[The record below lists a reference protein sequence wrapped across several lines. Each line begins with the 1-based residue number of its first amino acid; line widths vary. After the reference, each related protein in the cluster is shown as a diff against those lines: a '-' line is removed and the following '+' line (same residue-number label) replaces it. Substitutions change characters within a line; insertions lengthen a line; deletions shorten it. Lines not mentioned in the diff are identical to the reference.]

1 MRDATPKTTYLSD
14 YTPFGFQV
22 ETIDLVFELNEDDT
36 RVVSRLK
43 IHRNPAVVSSANGL
57 TLDGEHLTLE
67 GIRLNGQALDL
78 TSVVLTDESLTLTAV
93 PDRPFEL
100 EIITRLNPRTNTAL
114 EGLYLSSGMLC
125 TQCEAQGFR
134 RITYF
139 PDRPDVMARYTVTLI
154 ADQTRFPVL
163 LSNGN
168 PMASGQLKNGRHW
181 VKWED
186 PHPKP
191 SYLFALV
198 AGQLDS
204 LDALYTDTAG
214 REIRLQLY
222 AESRDIAKCGHALES
237 LQQAMRWDEITFG
250 RHYDLEVY
258 MIVAVSHFNMGAM
271 ENKGLN
277 IFNTKFVLASP
288 ETATDADYEAIEAVI
303 AHEYF
308 HNWTGNRITCRDWFQ
323 LSLKE
328 GLTVF
333 RDQEFS
339 ASRHSAA
346 VKRIDEVNH
355 LRTRQFAEDAGPLA
369 HPVQPASYIE
379 INNFYTLTVYEKGA
393 EVVRMQQTLLGH
405 AGFRKGTD
413 LYFER
418 HDGQAVTCDDFVR
431 CMEEANGVDLSQFRL
446 WYSQAG
452 TPELHL
458 TESHDAA
465 TGTLQLTV
473 RQHCPSTPGQPVKP
487 PLHIP
492 FALGLLGR
500 NGESL
505 PVRLAGED
513 PAMTWPLTRVLALRE
528 SEHTFRFDGLTV
540 KPVISALRG
549 FSAPVRLHTAQSDTE
564 LFFLFS
570 HDPDPFNRW
579 DAGQQVMQRIILQR
593 MAQPEQPLDTRLIE
607 TFRTVLTETHADLAY
622 LALLL
627 SLPGEEY
634 LHAAQAVIDPEAT
647 HQARQ
652 AIRREL
658 ATALRADFERAYA
671 RHSHT
676 ITTGHD
682 PALSGGRRLKNVCL
696 AYLNELNDAAL
707 HERVSMQYFNAR
719 NMTDRM
725 AALGNM
731 VNSDH
736 PDQQTCLDDFYRTW
750 EQDALVIDK
759 WFSLQ
764 ATCYWPGIHA
774 RVRALLEHPAF
785 DLTTPNRVRALVGSF
800 SQSNP
805 VSFHAVSG
813 EGYRFLAD
821 RVLELN
827 DLNPQIAAR
836 MLGALTHWQRFDS
849 HRQTLM
855 QEQLQR
861 IVSMSTLSRDVYEVA
876 SKSLSSTDP

>member
-1 MRDATPKTTYLSD
+1 MRDAMPKTTYLRD
-14 YTPFGFQV
+14 YTPFPFQV
-22 ETIDLVFELNEDDT
+22 ESIDLVIELDEDDT

-43 IHRNPAVVSSANGL
+43 IRRNPAVPSSTDEL
-57 TLDGEHLTLE
+57 ILDGEHLTLE
-67 GIRLNGQALDL
+67 SIRLNGQALEP
-78 TSVVLTDESLTLTAV
+78 TRITHTEESLTLTGV

-100 EIITRLNPRTNTAL
+100 EIITRIHPRTNTAL

-134 RITYF
+134 RITCF
-139 PDRPDVMARYTVTLI
+139 PDRPDVMACYTATLI

-168 PMASGQLKNGRHW
+168 PVASGRLQNGRHW

-198 AGQLDS
+198 AGQLDC
-204 LDALYTDTAG
+204 LDTCYTDSAG
-214 REIRLQLY
+214 RAIRLQVY

-250 RHYDLEVY
+250 RYYDLDVY

-277 IFNTKFVLASP
+277 IFNTKYVLASP

-379 INNFYTLTVYEKGA
+379 INNFYTLTVYDKGA
-393 EVVRMQQTLLGH
+393 EVVRMQQTLLGCE
-405 AGFRKGTD
+405 GFRKGTD

-431 CMEEANGVDLSQFRL
+431 SMEAANGVDLGPFRR
-446 WYSQAG
+446 WYHQAG

-458 TESHDAA
+458 TESYDAE
-465 TGTLQLTV
+465 GKTLELTV
-473 RQHCPSTPGQPVKP
+473 RQHCPATPGQPGKQ

-500 NGESL
+500 DGESL

-513 PAMTWPLTRVLALRE
+513 TALAWPVTRVLELRDAV
-528 SEHTFRFDGLTV
+528 HTFRFDGLSV

-549 FSAPVRLHTAQSDTE
+549 FSAPVRLQTAQSGAE
-564 LFFLFS
+564 LFFLFR
-570 HDPDPFNRW
+570 HDPDTFNRW
-579 DAGQQVMQRIILQR
+579 DAGQQVMQRIILER
-593 MAQPEQPLDTRLIE
+593 MAQPAQPLDSRLIE
-607 TFRTVLTETHADLAY
+607 SFRAILAEDHADQAY

-627 SLPGEEY
+627 GLPSEDY
-634 LHAAQAVIDPEAT
+634 LHATQTTIDPEAT
-647 HQARQ
+647 HLARQ
-652 AIRREL
+652 AVRREL
-658 ATALRADFERAYA
+658 ATALREDFERVYDQQA
-671 RHSHT
+671 HT
-676 ITTGHD
+676 TTSGHD
-682 PALSGGRRLKNVCL
+682 PALSGSRRLKNVCL
-696 AYLNELNDAAL
+696 AYLNELNDTAL
-707 HERVSMQYFNAR
+707 HERVSGQYRTAC

-736 PDQQTCLDDFYRTW
+736 PERQTCLDDFYRTW
-750 EQDALVIDK
+750 EQEALVIDK

-764 ATCYWPGIHA
+764 ATCHWPGIQA
-774 RVRALLEHPAF
+774 RVQTLLEHPAF
-785 DLTTPNRVRALVGSF
+785 DLATPNRVRALVGAF

-805 VSFHAVSG
+805 VGFHAASG
-813 EGYRFLAD
+813 DGYRFLAD
-821 RVLELN
+821 RVLAL
-827 DLNPQIAAR
+827 DGLNPQMAAR
-836 MLGALTHWQRFDS
+836 MLGAMTHWRRFDP

-855 QEQLQR
+855 QAQLQR
-861 IVSMSTLSRDVYEVA
+861 IVSTETLSRDVYEVA
-876 SKSLSSTDP
+876 SKSLSSAT

>member
-288 ETATDADYEAIEAVI
+288 ETATDADYEAIEAVS
-303 AHEYF
+303 AHE
-308 HNWTGNRITCRDWFQ
+308 
-323 LSLKE
+323 
-328 GLTVF
+328 
-333 RDQEFS
+333 
-339 ASRHSAA
+339 
-346 VKRIDEVNH
+346 
-355 LRTRQFAEDAGPLA
+355 
-369 HPVQPASYIE
+369 
-379 INNFYTLTVYEKGA
+379 
-393 EVVRMQQTLLGH
+393 
-405 AGFRKGTD
+405 
-413 LYFER
+413 
-418 HDGQAVTCDDFVR
+418 
-431 CMEEANGVDLSQFRL
+431 
-446 WYSQAG
+446 
-452 TPELHL
+452 
-458 TESHDAA
+458 
-465 TGTLQLTV
+465 
-473 RQHCPSTPGQPVKP
+473 
-487 PLHIP
+487 
-492 FALGLLGR
+492 
-500 NGESL
+500 
-505 PVRLAGED
+505 
-513 PAMTWPLTRVLALRE
+513 
-528 SEHTFRFDGLTV
+528 
-540 KPVISALRG
+540 
-549 FSAPVRLHTAQSDTE
+549 
-564 LFFLFS
+564 
-570 HDPDPFNRW
+570 
-579 DAGQQVMQRIILQR
+579 
-593 MAQPEQPLDTRLIE
+593 
-607 TFRTVLTETHADLAY
+607 
-622 LALLL
+622 
-627 SLPGEEY
+627 
-634 LHAAQAVIDPEAT
+634 
-647 HQARQ
+647 
-652 AIRREL
+652 
-658 ATALRADFERAYA
+658 
-671 RHSHT
+671 
-676 ITTGHD
+676 
-682 PALSGGRRLKNVCL
+682 
-696 AYLNELNDAAL
+696 
-707 HERVSMQYFNAR
+707 
-719 NMTDRM
+719 
-725 AALGNM
+725 
-731 VNSDH
+731 
-736 PDQQTCLDDFYRTW
+736 
-750 EQDALVIDK
+750 
-759 WFSLQ
+759 
-764 ATCYWPGIHA
+764 
-774 RVRALLEHPAF
+774 
-785 DLTTPNRVRALVGSF
+785 
-800 SQSNP
+800 
-805 VSFHAVSG
+805 
-813 EGYRFLAD
+813 
-821 RVLELN
+821 
-827 DLNPQIAAR
+827 
-836 MLGALTHWQRFDS
+836 
-849 HRQTLM
+849 
-855 QEQLQR
+855 
-861 IVSMSTLSRDVYEVA
+861 
-876 SKSLSSTDP
+876 